1 MYVRLIKLKKENGK
15 LQETKIMLNSIIHI
29 DYYDDR
35 MEIFTID
42 SKLPKVYGY
51 NEYSVIEPDN
61 FQEDYNKAL
70 VRELM
75 K

>member
-1 MYVRLIKLKKENGK
+1 MYIRLIKLKKENGK
-15 LQETKIMLNSIIHI
+15 LQETKIMLNNINYI

-35 MEIFTID
+35 VEIFTVD
-42 SKLPKVYGY
+42 SKLPKVYRY
-51 NEYSVIEPDN
+51 DEYSVIEPDN

>member
-1 MYVRLIKLKKENGK
+1 MYIRLIKLKKENGK

-35 MEIFTID
+35 IEIFTID
-42 SKLPKVYGY
+42 SKLPKVYEY

>member
-1 MYVRLIKLKKENGK
+1 MYIRLIKLKKENDK

-35 MEIFTID
+35 IEIFTID
-42 SKLPKVYGY
+42 SKLPKVYEY